1 MKPKARLITL
11 NNYKKSDVRN
21 DKASMEALKQGFTVL
36 SVVGTDE
43 VLFIKGDQGEN
54 LIKIFELV

>member
-11 NNYKKSDVRN
+11 KNYKKSDVRN

>member
-21 DKASMEALKQGFTVL
+21 DKVSMEALKQGFTVL

-54 LIKIFELV
+54 LINMFELV

>member
-54 LIKIFELV
+54 LIKMFELI